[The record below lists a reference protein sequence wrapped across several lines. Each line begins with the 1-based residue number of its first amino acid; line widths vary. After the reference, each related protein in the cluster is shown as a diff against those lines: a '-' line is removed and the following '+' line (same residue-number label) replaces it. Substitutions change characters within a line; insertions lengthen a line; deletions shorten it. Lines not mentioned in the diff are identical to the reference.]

1 MRIVSLMPL
10 PCLQASFRS
19 WAYAIMAFIFTITT
33 PVGIA
38 IGIGIQSTY
47 NANSVTALVVS
58 GVFDSV
64 STGER
69 SLQRSAVDSAGRLYK
84 SMRLDAR
91 GSHSDLGAAVHR
103 PVQWGFEP
111 NQHIITDLQA

>member
-1 MRIVSLMPL
+1 MSSYPMLVSCQDSCYMRIVSLMPS

-19 WAYAIMAFIFTITT
+19 WAYAVMAFIFTITT

-64 STGER
+64 STGE
-69 SLQRSAVDSAGRLYK
+69 
-84 SMRLDAR
+84 
-91 GSHSDLGAAVHR
+91 
-103 PVQWGFEP
+103 
-111 NQHIITDLQA
+111 

>member
-1 MRIVSLMPL
+1 MRLSCQDSCYMQIVSLM

-19 WAYAIMAFIFTITT
+19 WAYAVMAFIFTITT

-38 IGIGIQSTY
+38 IGIGVQSTY

-64 STGER
+64 STGEQR
-69 SLQRSAVDSAGRLYK
+69 LQRSAVDSAVQADYCR
-84 SMRLDAR
+84 SWRPDAR
-91 GSHSDLGAAVHR
+91 GSHH
-103 PVQWGFEP
+103 
-111 NQHIITDLQA
+111 

>member
-1 MRIVSLMPL
+1 MLVSCQDSCYMRIVSLMPS

-19 WAYAIMAFIFTITT
+19 WAYAVMAFIFTITT

-38 IGIGIQSTY
+38 IGIGVQSTY

-64 STGER
+64 STGEQR
-69 SLQRSAVDSAGRLYK
+69 LQRSAVDSA
-84 SMRLDAR
+84 
-91 GSHSDLGAAVHR
+91 V
-103 PVQWGFEP
+103 
-111 NQHIITDLQA
+111 

>member
-1 MRIVSLMPL
+1 MRVLNMMPS

-19 WAYAIMAFIFTITT
+19 WAYAVMAFIFTITT

-38 IGIGIQSTY
+38 IGIGVQSTY

-64 STGER
+64 STGKQ
-69 SLQRSAVDSAGRLYK
+69 SLQRPATDSVGRGRLLK
-84 SMRLDAR
+84 S
-91 GSHSDLGAAVHR
+91 V
-103 PVQWGFEP
+103 P
-111 NQHIITDLQA
+111 T